1 MRGLFLLVLAV
12 TITATGVFQN
22 KLSFEVVSVR
32 PCKPGE
38 LGGGARPTPGG
49 QRYVANC
56 GLVRS
61 LVWISFLLQP
71 DQVIGGP
78 NWIDD
83 QHFYVEGVAARPS
96 TLSEL
101 KIMMQNGIIDRFR
114 LQFHRE
120 TKDLDAYVLGI
131 DKSGPKNLREDAQT
145 NGSDVAIGQKLEG
158 LHEKWTA
165 KSAPM
170 IFFAWRLGLKLDPP
184 VIDQTGLRSGGYDFD
199 LSFTNEIPSGHEA
212 EFQGLDT
219 SGPTISQALRS
230 QLGLTLE
237 ARKAPVEV
245 LVIDSVERPTEN

>member
-1 MRGLFLLVLAV
+1 L
-12 TITATGVFQN
+12 I
-22 KLSFEVVSVR
+22 
-32 PCKPGE
+32 
-38 LGGGARPTPGG
+38 
-49 QRYVANC
+49 
-56 GLVRS
+56 
-61 LVWISFLLQP
+61 QP
-71 DQVIGGP
+71 DQVIGGS

-83 QHFYVEGVAARPS
+83 EHFYVEGVAARPS

-101 KIMMQNGIIDRFR
+101 KIMMQNAIIDRFG

-131 DKSGPKNLREDAQT
+131 DKSGTKNLREDAQT
-145 NGSDVAIGQKLEG
+145 NGSDVAIDHKLEG

-170 IFFAWRLGLKLDPP
+170 SFFAWRLGLKLDRP

-199 LSFTNEIPSGHEA
+199 FSFTNEIPSGHEA

-230 QLGLTLE
+230 QLGLTLDS
-237 ARKAPVEV
+237 RRAPVEV
-245 LVIDSVERPTEN
+245 LAIDSVQHPTEN